1 MREAELNRQRVVFT
15 PQEAARLPQDRP
27 YAAYIC
33 HYDWAEGEHATLMH
47 CHERLAEV
55 LLILKG
61 SGRYTVDLRRYEV
74 AAGDVV
80 LCSGG
85 ALHDEFPQADQP
97 YQTLCVAIGNLALA
111 DLPPYSLLSPDRCP
125 LFHQPEQFA
134 DLKELFC
141 LMDRYAA
148 EREPGFQELCQHLML
163 ASLEL
168 VRRMAAG
175 RKEDLV
181 TREDSTFGRVARYI
195 DRHYAEDLSIE
206 QLARQF
212 YLSPYH
218 LSHIFRQKTGYSL
231 KQYVLRRRR
240 RWDSRTPA
248 TSHASFQNTSASRP
262 RSTGNSG
269 SGRETAEKS
278 GKKTCGGNRAVPP
291 AGLSISFR
299 QVYLYTLSSI
309 LSRRRMNREEI
320 QMKRTWRK
328 KIGAVVALLAAVAVL
343 GTGCGADAAG
353 AVESRTRET
362 RALGLLLSREDTF
375 LSELKAD
382 IEAEA
387 AAQGYAVRY
396 YNAGNDPETQL
407 RQVHEALAEGVET
420 LLVNLADGEDSEK
433 VADIVGDA
441 GVVLLNRAPGTAILN
456 ERMVFVGMDEAG
468 SGALQGHALAEY
480 FWETDHGTDIR
491 YLLFQG
497 MPGQEN
503 TDARSGTAVQSLLDD
518 GFCPIAAA
526 DYQVCG
532 FSRERARQAMAALL
546 EQGVDFDC
554 VICDNDEMALGV
566 IEALEAAGRDPGAA
580 PIVSVDHTA
589 EGAAALE
596 SGKLYM
602 TVDQNPEDQAR
613 AAVAAAVNLARG
625 RAYDDGLRELLGN
638 DCTDPEQPFVL
649 RVPVEAVTA

>member
-1 MREAELNRQRVVFT
+1 
-15 PQEAARLPQDRP
+15 
-27 YAAYIC
+27 
-33 HYDWAEGEHATLMH
+33 
-47 CHERLAEV
+47 
-55 LLILKG
+55 
-61 SGRYTVDLRRYEV
+61 
-74 AAGDVV
+74 
-80 LCSGG
+80 
-85 ALHDEFPQADQP
+85 
-97 YQTLCVAIGNLALA
+97 
-111 DLPPYSLLSPDRCP
+111 
-125 LFHQPEQFA
+125 
-134 DLKELFC
+134 
-141 LMDRYAA
+141 
-148 EREPGFQELCQHLML
+148 
-163 ASLEL
+163 
-168 VRRMAAG
+168 
-175 RKEDLV
+175 
-181 TREDSTFGRVARYI
+181 
-195 DRHYAEDLSIE
+195 
-206 QLARQF
+206 
-212 YLSPYH
+212 
-218 LSHIFRQKTGYSL
+218 
-231 KQYVLRRRR
+231 
-240 RWDSRTPA
+240 
-248 TSHASFQNTSASRP
+248 
-262 RSTGNSG
+262 
-269 SGRETAEKS
+269 
-278 GKKTCGGNRAVPP
+278 
-291 AGLSISFR
+291 
-299 QVYLYTLSSI
+299 
-309 LSRRRMNREEI
+309 
-320 QMKRTWRK
+320 MKRTWRK

-375 LSELKAD
+375 LLELKAD

-480 FWETDHGTDIR
+480 FWETDHWTDIR

-532 FSRERARQAMAALL
+532 FSRERARQAMAA
-546 EQGVDFDC
+546 
-554 VICDNDEMALGV
+554 
-566 IEALEAAGRDPGAA
+566 RWDPGAA

>member
-1 MREAELNRQRVVFT
+1 
-15 PQEAARLPQDRP
+15 
-27 YAAYIC
+27 
-33 HYDWAEGEHATLMH
+33 
-47 CHERLAEV
+47 
-55 LLILKG
+55 
-61 SGRYTVDLRRYEV
+61 
-74 AAGDVV
+74 
-80 LCSGG
+80 
-85 ALHDEFPQADQP
+85 
-97 YQTLCVAIGNLALA
+97 
-111 DLPPYSLLSPDRCP
+111 
-125 LFHQPEQFA
+125 
-134 DLKELFC
+134 
-141 LMDRYAA
+141 
-148 EREPGFQELCQHLML
+148 
-163 ASLEL
+163 
-168 VRRMAAG
+168 
-175 RKEDLV
+175 
-181 TREDSTFGRVARYI
+181 
-195 DRHYAEDLSIE
+195 
-206 QLARQF
+206 
-212 YLSPYH
+212 
-218 LSHIFRQKTGYSL
+218 
-231 KQYVLRRRR
+231 
-240 RWDSRTPA
+240 
-248 TSHASFQNTSASRP
+248 
-262 RSTGNSG
+262 
-269 SGRETAEKS
+269 
-278 GKKTCGGNRAVPP
+278 
-291 AGLSISFR
+291 
-299 QVYLYTLSSI
+299 
-309 LSRRRMNREEI
+309 
-320 QMKRTWRK
+320 MKRTWRK

-387 AAQGYAVRY
+387 AAQGYAVQY

-433 VADIVGDA
+433 VSDIVGDA
-441 GVVLLNRAPGTAILN
+441 GVVLLNRAPRTAILN

-566 IEALEAAGRDPGAA
+566 IEALEAAGWDPGAA

-649 RVPVEAVTA
+649 RVPVEAVTT

>member
-1 MREAELNRQRVVFT
+1 
-15 PQEAARLPQDRP
+15 
-27 YAAYIC
+27 
-33 HYDWAEGEHATLMH
+33 
-47 CHERLAEV
+47 
-55 LLILKG
+55 
-61 SGRYTVDLRRYEV
+61 
-74 AAGDVV
+74 
-80 LCSGG
+80 
-85 ALHDEFPQADQP
+85 
-97 YQTLCVAIGNLALA
+97 
-111 DLPPYSLLSPDRCP
+111 
-125 LFHQPEQFA
+125 
-134 DLKELFC
+134 
-141 LMDRYAA
+141 
-148 EREPGFQELCQHLML
+148 
-163 ASLEL
+163 
-168 VRRMAAG
+168 
-175 RKEDLV
+175 
-181 TREDSTFGRVARYI
+181 
-195 DRHYAEDLSIE
+195 
-206 QLARQF
+206 
-212 YLSPYH
+212 
-218 LSHIFRQKTGYSL
+218 
-231 KQYVLRRRR
+231 
-240 RWDSRTPA
+240 
-248 TSHASFQNTSASRP
+248 
-262 RSTGNSG
+262 
-269 SGRETAEKS
+269 
-278 GKKTCGGNRAVPP
+278 
-291 AGLSISFR
+291 
-299 QVYLYTLSSI
+299 
-309 LSRRRMNREEI
+309 
-320 QMKRTWRK
+320 MKRTWRK

-387 AAQGYAVRY
+387 
-396 YNAGNDPETQL
+396 
-407 RQVHEALAEGVET
+407 AEGVET

-566 IEALEAAGRDPGAA
+566 IEALEAAGWDPGAA